1 MTINIV
7 ADRSTHDHVGALKK
21 KFSSITYYFNL
32 VTVFIFTTTSKYVA
46 ERELSADNLEDIL
59 AAAAEPMQL
68 TQFCVYTQQRFY
80 LLSVT
85 GNCTRTHTCGAMTSD
100 FFRRQYMTVE

>member
-21 KFSSITYYFNL
+21 RFSSITYYFNL

-68 TQFCVYTQQRFY
+68 IRFCVYY
-80 LLSVT
+80 LPNTATILLTVYYWKLCQ
-85 GNCTRTHTCGAMTSD
+85 NTHLWRYD
-100 FFRRQYMTVE
+100 

>member
-1 MTINIV
+1 MSVKIK
-7 ADRSTHDHVGALKK
+7 STTHSDELLTGAA
-21 KFSSITYYFNL
+21 NL

-68 TQFCVYTQQRFY
+68 IRFCVYY
-80 LLSVT
+80 LPNTAAILLTVYYWKLCQ
-85 GNCTRTHTCGAMTSD
+85 NTHLWRYD
-100 FFRRQYMTVE
+100 